1 MLDTAFEAESYA
13 SIRPERRIE
22 IDCSA
27 APVRREVP
35 MSRHAILTVA
45 AGVFISFAALN
56 AQPGGQP
63 PQGAQPPQGQP
74 PQAPPPQAQP
84 PQAQPPQAQPPQ
96 GQAPPGGQGRG
107 RAGQGFPAQQRK
119 LADPAVIER
128 GGTLYGINCRLCH
141 GPDLRG
147 GDLGGVN
154 LLRSALVL
162 NDQDGELI
170 YPVVRDGRLPQG
182 SPAMPPLPI
191 PEADVKAIA
200 AYIHSVAAKMAGQG
214 GPPPRDAAPAELN
227 IVVGNAAA
235 GEKFFAANCAS
246 CHSVTGDLKGVGA
259 RYSSP
264 ILLQNAWVAGGG
276 GRGRRGTPVVLDPYA
291 PDPLASKPVTVVVTT
306 ADGEKIEGRLERI
319 DDFLVTLV
327 TADGT
332 PRTFRRSGNVPA
344 VQITDPLDG
353 HKKLLVKYTDKDIHD
368 VTAYLVTLK

>member
-1 MLDTAFEAESYA
+1 
-13 SIRPERRIE
+13 
-22 IDCSA
+22 
-27 APVRREVP
+27 
-35 MSRHAILTVA
+35 MSRHAILTIA
-45 AGVFISFAALN
+45 AGVFVSLAALS
-56 AQPGGQP
+56 AQPAGQP
-63 PQGAQPPQGQP
+63 PAS
-74 PQAPPPQAQP
+74 
-84 PQAQPPQAQPPQ
+84 QPPQAQPPQ
-96 GQAPPGGQGRG
+96 GQPPQGQPQQTPAPQGQPPAPATPGGAGRG

-128 GGTLYGINCRLCH
+128 GSTLYGINCRLCH

-162 NDQDGELI
+162 NDQEGELI
-170 YPVVRDGRLPQG
+170 YPVVRDGRLPPG

-191 PEADVKAIA
+191 QEADVKAIA
-200 AYIHSVAAKMAGQG
+200 AYIHSVAARMAGQG
-214 GPPPRDAAPAELN
+214 GPPPGAAPVELN
-227 IVVGNAAA
+227 ILVGNAAA

-246 CHSVTGDLKGVGA
+246 CHSVTGDLKTVGS
-259 RYSSP
+259 RYASP
-264 ILLQNAWVAGGG
+264 ILLQNAWVGGGG
-276 GRGRRGTPVVLDPYA
+276 GRGRRGAPVVLDPYA
-291 PDPLASKPVTVVVTT
+291 PDPAAAKPVTVAVTT
-306 ADGEKIEGRLERI
+306 ADGQKIEGRLERI

-332 PRTFRRSGNVPA
+332 PRTFRRNGNVPA